1 MEEKKVV
8 IVIARAKDE
17 ESFGRLRSIAE
28 WYRETSSIKAWG
40 GVDNDAQFFP
50 NDEYDLVHITE
61 MLREKGF
68 EFRIEN
74 AG

>member
-1 MEEKKVV
+1 MESKKVV
-8 IVIARAKDE
+8 IVKAKNSEDYN
-17 ESFGRLRSIAE
+17 RLCSIANK
-28 WYRETSSIKAWG
+28 YRETSSIKAWG

-50 NDEYDLVHITE
+50 NDEYDLIHVTE
-61 MLREKGF
+61 MLKEKGF